1 MYSGNTYLKHRV
13 PKKNLKATPT
23 QKKNTVNDAEEMI
36 LRSTIAETVSLTLF
50 KQNYEKQK

>member
-1 MYSGNTYLKHRV
+1 MYSENTYLKHKV

-23 QKKNTVNDAEEMI
+23 QKKTVNDAEEMI
-36 LRSTIAETVSLTLF
+36 LRSTVAKTVSLTLF

>member
-1 MYSGNTYLKHRV
+1 MYSENTYLKHRV

-23 QKKNTVNDAEEMI
+23 PKKNTVNDAEEMI
-36 LRSTIAETVSLTLF
+36 LGSTIAETVSLTLF